1 MFLGRFNFRRSKMQT
16 AATNL
21 THRQFDN
28 AWLEKKK
35 TKNVTNVSY
44 AASHTFGTGGY
55 EMLKFETLK
64 ISHSFFAVCKTESG
78 SSFIL

>member
-1 MFLGRFNFRRSKMQT
+1 MQ
-16 AATNL
+16 
-21 THRQFDN
+21 
-28 AWLEKKK
+28 KKK

-64 ISHSFFAVCKTESG
+64 ISQSFFAVCKTESG